1 MTYEEKLDLVINE
14 RVEAQKRSRDGKQ
27 AYIYVTKQ
35 SELIK
40 RIIPQE
46 VHEFLLKLQDN
57 DHILQVTD
65 IPSELKGAMD
75 WDIDKSDHFS
85 FLISDVFEEW
95 YESYIIK
102 KESSLKNQ
110 TYLNLLRI
118 LDTMLSI
125 REVIQ
130 LHNTTTVQIPF
141 LPQRIR
147 YRELMLQDDVG
158 MRDEFIQGRWD
169 AVGYLHKEGKIK
181 QFKHIDSM
189 MHRWND
195 NIQVTIDATSFYIYL
210 DMVKQ
215 EVAKRLSDVEQK
227 KKATDKTKEVSS
239 LVQKNELQ
247 LTYDAKMGRLNI
259 LGKTIQLKKESF
271 RAQLIELLLKD
282 EKSSKKDWSWDE
294 ILEQIEGITE
304 DEELKEKKDKIYNAC
319 DGLTKFIAQKTGI
332 NDLLIFNKSSVRINP
347 KYL

>member
-1 MTYEEKLDLVINE
+1 MSFYNQIVTIWDFSTNDSTFQPVI
-14 RVEAQKRSRDGKQ
+14 EAMSAYVKSKQ
-27 AYIYVTKQ
+27 ITDIYVTKQ

-118 LDTMLSI
+118 LDTMLSV

-158 MRDEFIQGRWD
+158 GNLKRQSHEVCL
-169 AVGYLHKEGKIK
+169 AHK
-181 QFKHIDSM
+181 H
-189 MHRWND
+189 
-195 NIQVTIDATSFYIYL
+195 
-210 DMVKQ
+210 
-215 EVAKRLSDVEQK
+215 
-227 KKATDKTKEVSS
+227 
-239 LVQKNELQ
+239 LQ
-247 LTYDAKMGRLNI
+247 SHAM
-259 LGKTIQLKKESF
+259 F
-271 RAQLIELLLKD
+271 R
-282 EKSSKKDWSWDE
+282 
-294 ILEQIEGITE
+294 
-304 DEELKEKKDKIYNAC
+304 Y
-319 DGLTKFIAQKTGI
+319 
-332 NDLLIFNKSSVRINP
+332 
-347 KYL
+347 